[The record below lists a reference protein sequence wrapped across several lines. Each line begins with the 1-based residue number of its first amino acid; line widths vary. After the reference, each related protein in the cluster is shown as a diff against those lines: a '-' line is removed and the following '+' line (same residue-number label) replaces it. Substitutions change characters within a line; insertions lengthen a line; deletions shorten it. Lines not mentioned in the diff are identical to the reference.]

1 MKIRRITKAFIVM
14 FSILIISS
22 TETFSQCMP
31 YLGQSFPG
39 NTPMRLVPDSMVAN
53 AEWQYHG
60 TPTFSPDGNEM
71 YYAIY
76 RFNPGRIEIWYTEC
90 VNGVWISPKKAP
102 FSDDSY
108 SNNNPYFSRNKDT
121 LFFFSDRPYGPI
133 FKVTRTNSIWS
144 SPLSLNIRIP
154 IGYNTGWQFSIADN
168 GNIYAELSK
177 SGQED
182 IYVWRFVSGLYR
194 SAEKMSSIC
203 SPELDFTP
211 FIDPAERFIIFASRR
226 LGGLGNTDIY
236 ISKKN
241 SDGTW
246 ETPINLGATI
256 NSGDVISPI
265 ISRDGKYFFFEA
277 WMPDAA
283 GGNPYWMKADFIEE
297 LLSDSVIVDLDGNIY
312 HSKTI
317 GTQIWMLENLKTT
330 KYRNGD
336 LIPNVSSNRDWAILT
351 TGAYCDYNNDS
362 SNSDKY
368 GRLYNWFAANDS
380 RNLAPEGWHVA
391 TDAEW
396 TILTDLL
403 GGESVAGGKLKEVG
417 TAHWGSPNNGA
428 TNEVEFTALPGGY
441 RANFEAYIGLYSI
454 GSWWTSTASSASE
467 GWARGI
473 FNEAVNVDRG
483 GYYEKKMGFSVRCV
497 KDESSTDII
506 EREELPNKY
515 GLFQNYPNPFNPS
528 TSIKY
533 EVKEKSNVKLSISNI
548 LGENVFNAVD
558 EIKEAGVYEY
568 IFNAANLSSG
578 IYFYQLNAGNFRD
591 IKKMVLL
598 R

>member
-1 MKIRRITKAFIVM
+1 
-14 FSILIISS
+14 
-22 TETFSQCMP
+22 
-31 YLGQSFPG
+31 
-39 NTPMRLVPDSMVAN
+39 
-53 AEWQYHG
+53 
-60 TPTFSPDGNEM
+60 
-71 YYAIY
+71 
-76 RFNPGRIEIWYTEC
+76 
-90 VNGVWISPKKAP
+90 
-102 FSDDSY
+102 
-108 SNNNPYFSRNKDT
+108 
-121 LFFFSDRPYGPI
+121 
-133 FKVTRTNSIWS
+133 
-144 SPLSLNIRIP
+144 
-154 IGYNTGWQFSIADN
+154 
-168 GNIYAELSK
+168 
-177 SGQED
+177 
-182 IYVWRFVSGLYR
+182 
-194 SAEKMSSIC
+194 
-203 SPELDFTP
+203 
-211 FIDPAERFIIFASRR
+211 
-226 LGGLGNTDIY
+226 
-236 ISKKN
+236 
-241 SDGTW
+241 
-246 ETPINLGATI
+246 
-256 NSGDVISPI
+256 
-265 ISRDGKYFFFEA
+265 
-277 WMPDAA
+277 
-283 GGNPYWMKADFIEE
+283 MKADFIEE